1 MLTSVFIVVLLT
13 LSNATND
20 AQRLKDKQH
29 TLSYWNK
36 TKNIYTINF
45 QGYDSSVVEDSL
57 EARNINDELEK
68 FYQKSKDKLKIFLIN
83 SDNYEKE
90 SDGRGNQRYEFEYA
104 GDKEEQIYSPAGRSI
119 QIDENYLKRNPIQ
132 TCNGKSISK
141 LIDYDQNTLNIL
153 VPEQYKKYEK
163 KIVKNYKENFY
174 FQKGYNR

>member
-1 MLTSVFIVVLLT
+1 MILSLEKYISEGEKTGFFNQIKKISYIVLTSVFIVVLLT

-90 SDGRGNQRYEFEYA
+90 SDGRGNQRY
-104 GDKEEQIYSPAGRSI
+104 
-119 QIDENYLKRNPIQ
+119 
-132 TCNGKSISK
+132 
-141 LIDYDQNTLNIL
+141 
-153 VPEQYKKYEK
+153 
-163 KIVKNYKENFY
+163 
-174 FQKGYNR
+174 

>member
-1 MLTSVFIVVLLT
+1 MILSLEKYISEGEKTGFFNQIKKISYIVLTSVFIVVLLT

-83 SDNYEKE
+83 S
-90 SDGRGNQRYEFEYA
+90 
-104 GDKEEQIYSPAGRSI
+104 
-119 QIDENYLKRNPIQ
+119 
-132 TCNGKSISK
+132 
-141 LIDYDQNTLNIL
+141 
-153 VPEQYKKYEK
+153 
-163 KIVKNYKENFY
+163 
-174 FQKGYNR
+174 

>member
-45 QGYDSSVVEDSL
+45 QGYDSSVAEDSL

-68 FYQKSKDKLKIFLIN
+68 FYQNQKIN
-83 SDNYEKE
+83 S
-90 SDGRGNQRYEFEYA
+90 
-104 GDKEEQIYSPAGRSI
+104 
-119 QIDENYLKRNPIQ
+119 
-132 TCNGKSISK
+132 
-141 LIDYDQNTLNIL
+141 
-153 VPEQYKKYEK
+153 KY
-163 KIVKNYKENFY
+163 FL
-174 FQKGYNR
+174 